1 MNKFTKKLNK
11 KTLAIGAAGLALLGV
26 AGGTIYVN
34 NQPKEVEPASANH
47 QGTKIWLQYGTLK
60 YALKGPSGRVYPAG
74 TRVVREMGAADM
86 KPNISFPGRPFYLTW
101 TIGGIPNNQRLQ
113 DSGGGEIAE
122 AYVNYEDWQEI
133 DYPSQD
139 NTVIVENT
147 TDFTDLASSDF
158 HPVDSNNPD
167 IPYANTDKLNI
178 AFNDYTM
185 TVDFSNR
192 SKADKA
198 WGEDISK
205 RFSDAMGMGVPQST
219 VDALTKE
226 INDAVANYK
235 KTGHLVSG
243 NSDSGNNSNSGSSN
257 SSNGNNGS
265 TSGNTPNSSGSSTS
279 SKSKSRVVRLRK
291 ASYRYTRKGKRV
303 SKKLL
308 KKGSYVKINGK
319 TYRIKGKTFYRIGKN
334 RYIRKVNVAK

>member
-1 MNKFTKKLNK
+1 MKKNKRIIFATMAALS
-11 KTLAIGAAGLALLGV
+11 LAAPMTAV
-26 AGGTIYVN
+26 FNFDNVQTV
-34 NQPKEVEPASANH
+34 SANH
-47 QGTKIWLQYGTLK
+47 QGTKVWLQYGTLK

-74 TRVVREMGAADM
+74 TKVVRELSNDD
-86 KPNISFPGRPFYLTW
+86 KPPISLPARPFYLTLL
-101 TIGGIPNNQRLQ
+101 IGGLPGMQTLQ
-113 DSGGGEIAE
+113 DEGGGEIAQ
-122 AYVNYEDWQEI
+122 AYVNYEDWHEI
-133 DYPSQD
+133 DYPSDDVVLVQ
-139 NTVIVENT
+139 NTE
-147 TDFTDLASSDF
+147 DYTDLASSDF

-167 IPYANTDKLNI
+167 VPCANLDALEEAYADLTRIAGKSSVVGQDREKIYRFTDRYNAAK
-178 AFNDYTM
+178 
-185 TVDFSNR
+185 
-192 SKADKA
+192 
-198 WGEDISK
+198 
-205 RFSDAMGMGVPQST
+205 AMGATQES
-219 VDALTKE
+219 VDSLTKE

-257 SSNGNNGS
+257 SSNGNSGS
-265 TSGNTPNSSGSSTS
+265 TSGNTPNSSSSSTP

>member
-1 MNKFTKKLNK
+1 MKKNKRIIFATMAALS
-11 KTLAIGAAGLALLGV
+11 LAAPMAAV
-26 AGGTIYVN
+26 FNFDNVQTV
-34 NQPKEVEPASANH
+34 SANH
-47 QGTKIWLQYGTLK
+47 QGTKVWLQYGTLK

-74 TRVVREMGAADM
+74 TKVVRELSNDD
-86 KPNISFPGRPFYLTW
+86 KPPISLPARPFYLTLL
-101 TIGGIPNNQRLQ
+101 IGGLPGMQTLQ
-113 DSGGGEIAE
+113 DEGGGEIAQ
-122 AYVNYEDWQEI
+122 AYVNYEDWHEI
-133 DYPSQD
+133 DYPSDDVVLVQ
-139 NTVIVENT
+139 NTE
-147 TDFTDLASSDF
+147 DYTDLASSDF

-167 IPYANTDKLNI
+167 VPCANLDALEEAYADLTRIAGKSSVVGQDREKIYRFTDRYNAAK
-178 AFNDYTM
+178 
-185 TVDFSNR
+185 
-192 SKADKA
+192 
-198 WGEDISK
+198 
-205 RFSDAMGMGVPQST
+205 AMGATQES
-219 VDALTKE
+219 VDSLTKE

-257 SSNGNNGS
+257 SSNGNSGS
-265 TSGNTPNSSGSSTS
+265 TSGNTPNSSSSSTP

>member
-1 MNKFTKKLNK
+1 MKKNKRIIFATIAALS
-11 KTLAIGAAGLALLGV
+11 LAAPMTAV
-26 AGGTIYVN
+26 FNFDNVQTV
-34 NQPKEVEPASANH
+34 SANH

-74 TRVVREMGAADM
+74 TRVVREMGAADT

-101 TIGGIPNNQRLQ
+101 TIGGIPANQLLQ

-158 HPVDSNNPD
+158 HPVDSSNPD
-167 IPYANTDKLNI
+167 VPVANTDKLDETY
-178 AFNDYTM
+178 ADYDSAI
-185 TVDFSNR
+185 DFSKLSKKDGQYVADLRNR
-192 SKADKA
+192 YFAAKS
-198 WGEDISK
+198 
-205 RFSDAMGMGVPQST
+205 MGATQES

-257 SSNGNNGS
+257 SSNSNNGS
-265 TSGNTPNSSGSSTS
+265 TSGNTNSSGSSTS
-279 SKSKSRVVRLRK
+279 KKSKSRVVRLRK
-291 ASYRYTRKGKRV
+291 ASYRYTHKGKRV

-334 RYIRKVNVAK
+334 RYIRKVNVAKK